1 MHLDKELCNY
11 HLRNNYGKK
20 DNLFCYKPS
29 KKQISEFYSSMGD
42 HFYQK
47 NIKNGQDSHR
57 NLRDQKIKSQ
67 IEEKIKNPLNSCL
80 PKSIPQNNLI
90 DMGKVQTI

>member
-1 MHLDKELCNY
+1 
-11 HLRNNYGKK
+11 
-20 DNLFCYKPS
+20 
-29 KKQISEFYSSMGD
+29 MGD

-47 NIKNGQDSHR
+47 HIKSGQDSHR
-57 NLRDQKIKSQ
+57 NLRNQKIKSQ

-90 DMGKVQTI
+90 DNSKVQTI